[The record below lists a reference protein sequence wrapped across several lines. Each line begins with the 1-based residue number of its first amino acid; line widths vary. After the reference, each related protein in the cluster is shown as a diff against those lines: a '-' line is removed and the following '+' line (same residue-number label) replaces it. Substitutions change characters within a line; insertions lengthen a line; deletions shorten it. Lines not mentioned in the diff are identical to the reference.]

1 MSDKMWEVFLL
12 PITTLLSRHISDGSA
27 PYCHVNLPKS
37 VTPLSAT
44 MKFSLALASTAVFL
58 PIIVNAQAASNSSTI
73 TVDVSGS
80 LVYNPSNFNAS
91 NGTSVTFV
99 FSSNVPHSVTQSSFA
114 DPCTYL
120 AAANGSSGGF
130 DSGIQ
135 TGKEFTITITND
147 QAPIWFFCKESDHC
161 GLGMVGS
168 INAPTSGNT
177 AAAFLAAA
185 KAIGTSEPTVSDSG
199 PVTGGV
205 NAVATST
212 PTATSPSSGSSSSPS
227 PSSSKSSGA
236 GRLVASGFFAL
247 LATALGISLG

>member
-1 MSDKMWEVFLL
+1 
-12 PITTLLSRHISDGSA
+12 
-27 PYCHVNLPKS
+27 
-37 VTPLSAT
+37 
-44 MKFSLALASTAVFL
+44 MKISLALVSTVVFL
-58 PIIVNAQAASNSSTI
+58 PIIVNAQAASNSTNI
-73 TVDVSGS
+73 TVTVASGGS
-80 LVYNPSNFNAS
+80 LVYNPSNFTAA

-99 FSSNVPHSVTQSSFA
+99 FANAPHSVTQSSFE

-130 DSGIQ
+130 DSGLQ

-147 QAPIWFFCKESDHC
+147 QAPIWFFCKEANHC
-161 GLGMVGS
+161 GSGMVGS

-177 AAAFLAAA
+177 ADAFLAAA
-185 KAIGTSEPTVSDSG
+185 LPSARVNQPG

-227 PSSSKSSGA
+227 GSSSKPSGSSSSPSPSSSKSSDA
-236 GRLVASGFFAL
+236 GRLVASGIFAL
-247 LATALGISLG
+247 LATALGISLA